1 MAPPMKFSSIIVA
14 LLVACSGHGFSV
26 AAESVNGSPCAYLSD
41 APALDIEIPSVRPK
55 LQFLDVNAK
64 VYRKTLAVGLKPKI
78 RFVRYSS
85 TPTVEMQD
93 DRILISTEES
103 GCVSNN
109 VASSSSAFTNA
120 LLKTLTTSSIAAGFI
135 ASNGVASLPSLGAL
149 LIAALYAFPE
159 GALAA
164 SECTPSMEIM
174 IEAPPYYLGSVE
186 ECLQSVSNPDHC
198 PEPFPQFP
206 QCADVAPSCKLAVVG
221 AGTGGLY
228 TAYRLLD
235 EGVFDGSDICI
246 FEATDRVGGRLY
258 SLRGFGPEGDIS
270 VDAGGY
276 RTWPDYTVRYQLFFL
291 HNYITVIP

>member
-1 MAPPMKFSSIIVA
+1 MKVSFIAVA
-14 LLVACSGHGFSV
+14 LLIAYFGNGVCV
-26 AAESVNGSPCAYLSD
+26 AADSVNGSSCAYLSD

-64 VYRKTLAVGLKPKI
+64 VYRKTLSAGSKPKI

-103 GCVSNN
+103 GCLSSNL
-109 VASSSSAFTNA
+109 ASSSAFTNA
-120 LLKTLTTSSIAAGFI
+120 LFKTLTTSSIAMGFI
-135 ASNGVASLPSLGAL
+135 ASNGVASLPPLGAL

-164 SECTPSMEIM
+164 SECTPSMEILV
-174 IEAPPYYLGSVE
+174 EAPPYYLGSVD

-198 PEPFPQFP
+198 PDPFPQFP
-206 QCADVAPSCKLAVVG
+206 QCSDVAPSCKLAVVG

-228 TAYRLLD
+228 TAYRLVE

-276 RTWPDYTVRYQLFFL
+276 RTWPYYTVRCQNVCCIIVSL
-291 HNYITVIP
+291 